1 MAYVSQR
8 HIAGPQTELTC
19 CSMFIFDSN
28 HAPKFLAQFEGK
40 MVAPPTFI
48 DRSEGILLTSLDEKS
63 ITSVLSVLSFNI
75 FLCIHD
81 TISLR
86 QPSARRRASLSH
98 TTINGTLI
106 LALFETYLELYQA
119 ILWNCS
125 G

>member
-1 MAYVSQR
+1 
-8 HIAGPQTELTC
+8 
-19 CSMFIFDSN
+19 
-28 HAPKFLAQFEGK
+28 

-48 DRSEGILLTSLDEKS
+48 DRSEGILLMSLEEKS
-63 ITSVLSVLSFNI
+63 ITSVLFVLSFNI